1 MIKEIPVIELR
12 NTGSADS
19 EGCRGIKD
27 LHYPRLMRNKRG
39 EIVLATHKKDSLT
52 TGIYV
57 GQVEGTKP
65 HKLVGPV
72 AEVESGQIL
81 SMARFRRLARRVE
94 GQVPTFGTKWTD
106 WEVCGELTDYDGEVT
121 LTLKNQV

>member
-72 AEVESGQIL
+72 AEVFG
-81 SMARFRRLARRVE
+81 VE